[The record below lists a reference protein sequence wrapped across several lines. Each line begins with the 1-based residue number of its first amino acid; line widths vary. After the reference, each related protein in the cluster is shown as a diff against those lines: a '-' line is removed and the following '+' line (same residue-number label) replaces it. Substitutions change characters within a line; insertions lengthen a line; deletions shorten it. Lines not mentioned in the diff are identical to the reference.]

1 MLRRKEYKWIRKWMA
16 LSLCIGFSLS
26 GCGKQAETVTDYGNT
41 SDSAQ
46 NGTEISSQ
54 KQDNPGLVMINIYQN
69 NWGERSYYGT
79 IHFPAERFLS
89 R

>member
-1 MLRRKEYKWIRKWMA
+1 MLRRKDYKWIRKWMA

-26 GCGKQAETVTDYGNT
+26 GCGKQAETVSDYGNT

-54 KQDNPGLVMINIYQN
+54 KQDNSGARNDKY
-69 NWGERSYYGT
+69 
-79 IHFPAERFLS
+79 LS
-89 R
+89 EQLGGKE